1 MKNTCKPQYS
11 KFVHISSLVIFV
23 FVLAYSLT
31 SNGDG
36 MYNTI
41 IYTTA
46 ITISGTLCAL
56 TVVWYLKKSQVE
68 NVYKLQCHL
77 VEVISDTEIKTT
89 KEKLHMKKEY
99 GVADFDLEEICN
111 SSSLDEFKEKTIT
124 DIQSELDDAMNDAK
138 SPVEI
143 SSIQQI

>member
-11 KFVHISSLVIFV
+11 KFVHISSLVIFIS
-23 FVLAYSLT
+23 VLAYSLT

-46 ITISGTLCAL
+46 ITVSGTLCAL

-68 NVYKLQCHL
+68 NVYKLQMGL
-77 VEVISDTEIKTT
+77 VESISKNEIETT
-89 KEKLHMKKEY
+89 REKLHIKKEY
-99 GVADFDLEEICN
+99 GVTDFDLEEISN
-111 SSSLDEFKEKTIT
+111 SSSLDEFKNKSIA
-124 DIQSELDDAMNDAK
+124 DIQSQLDDAMNDAK